1 MALMPATLLRLLPSP
16 CSTEPLPDMPGDPV
30 TAPVSQAAALC
41 CPPAAQSTIVVV
53 AASHTMEHCDD
64 HASVEDSTVNDGSGM
79 SDEHDVSCL
88 SACVQ
93 LGNMPLPMLQVI
105 ESVAFDSA
113 VSTSQLATTP
123 LPAHPFRLLR
133 PPASLLI

>member
-1 MALMPATLLRLLPSP
+1 MLGTDFSADTMKASLHIVMIALMAWL
-16 CSTEPLPDMPGDPV
+16 
-30 TAPVSQAAALC
+30 PVSQAAALC

-113 VSTSQLATTP
+113 VSTSQLAATP